1 MQQFCLRRKIYIMN
15 RVFYIILISCC
26 CSVDLNAQVAD
37 TSIVVV
43 KTTDT
48 PVAVVTAGVS
58 KSSEK
63 MSVYKI
69 KPWVD
74 IPVTVAFATYTIY
87 GMSVIYGRDKVPEA
101 EILALNRNDV
111 NSFDR
116 PVTYNYSTKANS
128 NSDIFFYGSMPLPLV
143 LLLDKNIRKDG
154 LKVGLLFF
162 EAMGTTGVLYT
173 SSAMI
178 ANRFRPYAYN
188 PDAPIGVRTSGN
200 IKNSFFA
207 GHPALVATATFFTAK
222 VFSDYH
228 PNMKNKWILYTIAG
242 GAATATGLFRMQGGY
257 HFRTD
262 VIVGVTVG
270 SLVGI
275 LIPHLHKNK
284 TFATAKLRL
293 LPNFGNGSSG
303 FTLLYKPGK

>member
-1 MQQFCLRRKIYIMN
+1 MK
-15 RVFYIILISCC
+15 RVLYIILISCF
-26 CSVDLNAQVAD
+26 CSVDLNAQVTD
-37 TSIVVV
+37 TTIVVV
-43 KTTDT
+43 TTTDT
-48 PVAVVTAGVS
+48 SVAIVTPRVS
-58 KSSEK
+58 EPNEK
-63 MSVYKI
+63 NSSVYKI

-74 IPVTVAFATYTIY
+74 IPVTVAFMGWSLY
-87 GMSVIYGRDKVPEA
+87 GMSVIYARDRVPAA

-116 PVTYNYSTKANS
+116 PVTYNYSTTSNS

-154 LKVGLLFF
+154 FKVGLLFF
-162 EAMGTTGVLYT
+162 EAMGTTGLLYT

-188 PDAPIGVRTSGN
+188 PDAPIEVKTSGN
-200 IKNSFFA
+200 VKNSFFA

-262 VIVGVTVG
+262 VIVGVTIG
-270 SLVGI
+270 SLVGV

>member
-1 MQQFCLRRKIYIMN
+1 MMKQALYTL
-15 RVFYIILISCC
+15 LICC
-26 CSVDLNAQVAD
+26 FGSIDLSAQVTD
-37 TSIVVV
+37 TTVVV
-43 KTTDT
+43 VTTIDT
-48 PVAVVTAGVS
+48 PVVMVTKQVS
-58 KSSEK
+58 RTNEK
-63 MSVYKI
+63 NSVYKI

-74 IPVTVAFATYTIY
+74 IPVTLAVTGWSLY
-87 GMSVIYGRDKVPEA
+87 GMSIIYSRDKVPVS

-116 PVTYNYSTKANS
+116 PVTYNYSTTANS
-128 NSDIFFYGSMPLPLV
+128 SSDIFFYGSMPLPLV
-143 LLLDKNIRKDG
+143 LLLDKNIRKDA

-162 EAMGTTGVLYT
+162 ETMGTTGVLYT

-188 PDAPIGVRTSGN
+188 PDAPIDVKTGGNVR
-200 IKNSFFA
+200 NSFFA
-207 GHPALVATATFFTAK
+207 GHPALVASATFFTAK
-222 VFSDYH
+222 IFSDYH

-242 GAATATGLFRMQGGY
+242 AAATATGVYRMQGGY
-257 HFRTD
+257 HFRSD

-270 SLVGI
+270 SLVGV

-284 TFATAKLRL
+284 NFTTAKLRL

>member
-1 MQQFCLRRKIYIMN
+1 MMK
-15 RVFYIILISCC
+15 RVTCIILISCFS
-26 CSVDLNAQVAD
+26 SVNLNAQVTD

-43 KTTDT
+43 TTTDT
-48 PVAVVTAGVS
+48 PVAIIKTEIT
-58 KSSEK
+58 KSDK
-63 MSVYKI
+63 KNTVYKI

-74 IPVTVAFATYTIY
+74 IPVTVAFAGYTVYSMGIIY
-87 GMSVIYGRDKVPEA
+87 SRDKVPEA

-116 PVTYNYSTKANS
+116 PVTYNYSEKSNS

-143 LLLDKNIRKDG
+143 LLLDKNIRKDAG
-154 LKVGLLFF
+154 RVGLLFF

-173 SSAMI
+173 TSAMI
-178 ANRFRPYAYN
+178 ANRYRPYAYN
-188 PDAPIGVRTSGN
+188 PEAPIGVRTSGN

-242 GAATATGLFRMQGGY
+242 AAATATGVYRMQGGY
-257 HFRTD
+257 HFRSD
-262 VIVGVTVG
+262 VIVGVTIG
-270 SLVGI
+270 SLVGV